1 MCVRVGGGRG
11 IGADLYILLTLYG
24 RMVGQGGNGGIS
36 TAMLS
41 SKYWWLYSLCYG
53 DVEIVDWLEVL
64 EELS

>member
-1 MCVRVGGGRG
+1 
-11 IGADLYILLTLYG
+11 
-24 RMVGQGGNGGIS
+24 MVGQGGNGGIS